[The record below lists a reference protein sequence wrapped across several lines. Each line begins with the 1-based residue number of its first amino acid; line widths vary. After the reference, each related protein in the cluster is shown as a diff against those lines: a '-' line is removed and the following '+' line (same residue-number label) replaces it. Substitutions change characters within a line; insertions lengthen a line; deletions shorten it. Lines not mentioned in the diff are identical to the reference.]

1 MKLAS
6 VAALAAICATLAVAP
21 SADSSTAPSATVE
34 NIATVLIGG
43 VATDFEFNLYNC
55 PAGAEMAVVQWD
67 AEQPARP
74 PGNGVSV
81 GTQPF
86 GESTGEQ
93 TQHLT
98 LTAFGGFVA
107 GERWVGSG
115 TIACGDVLI
124 PVSGSGTTKSLNGV

>member
-1 MKLAS
+1 MKLTS
-6 VAALAAICATLAVAP
+6 VAALAAICAALAVVPTAG
-21 SADSSTAPSATVE
+21 SSTAPTTSVENVATV
-34 NIATVLIGG
+34 IIGNT
-43 VATDFEFNLYNC
+43 ASDFEFNLYDC
-55 PAGAEMAVVQWD
+55 HAGAEMAVVEWE

-81 GTQPF
+81 GTVPF

-115 TIACGDVLI
+115 VVACGDVLI
-124 PVSGSGTTKSLNGV
+124 PVSGSGTTKSVNGV

>member
-1 MKLAS
+1 MKLTS
-6 VAALAAICATLAVAP
+6 VAALAAIGAALAFAP
-21 SADSSTAPSATVE
+21 SAGSSTAPTASVE
-34 NIATVLIGG
+34 NIATVIIGNT
-43 VATDFEFNLYNC
+43 ATDFEFNVYDC
-55 PAGAEMAVVQWD
+55 PAGAEMAVIEWE

-74 PGNGVSV
+74 PGNGVAV
-81 GTQPF
+81 GTVPF

-115 TIACGDVLI
+115 TVACGDVLI
-124 PVSGSGTTKSLNGV
+124 PVTGSGTTKSLNGV

>member
-1 MKLAS
+1 MKLTS
-6 VAALAAICATLAVAP
+6 VAVVAAVAAALAAAS
-21 SADSSTAPSATVE
+21 SAGSSTAPTAGVE
-34 NIATVLIGG
+34 NIATVVIGNT
-43 VATDFEFNLYNC
+43 ATDFEFNVYDC
-55 PAGAEMAVVQWD
+55 PAGAEMAVLEWD

-81 GTQPF
+81 GTVPF

-115 TIACGDVLI
+115 IVACGDVLI

>member
-21 SADSSTAPSATVE
+21 SAGSSTAPSATVE
-34 NIATVLIGG
+34 NIATELIGG

-81 GTQPF
+81 GTQP
-86 GESTGEQ
+86 SASRPASR
-93 TQHLT
+93 H
-98 LTAFGGFVA
+98 
-107 GERWVGSG
+107 S
-115 TIACGDVLI
+115 I
-124 PVSGSGTTKSLNGV
+124 